1 MAEAA
6 DIIAKFGA
14 VEDDQRYTRL
24 VELFTD
30 DAIYYDPFMGPQRG
44 KEQIRTFMGH
54 MEELVPA
61 AGARFDAWDISA
73 GTTVAWAKWTMY
85 ARGANGEVGI
95 PGQSIY
101 RLRNDGGSLK
111 VCFVADYVDSYAYG
125 KLSRDRVPDMATPAT
140 LPKGTD
146 VQGRGHD
153 LIRTFWKMQ
162 DTRQYGQLAELFT
175 DDGVFTDQV
184 YGRFEGIEAIRN
196 YMKRMDVEMPEGG
209 VTFDL
214 VDCAGDESVG
224 WSQWTC
230 NVPGGSFPGWT
241 LHNVRDGKFTLDS
254 DYFDV
259 VLARKL
265 RPKA

>member
-1 MAEAA
+1 
-6 DIIAKFGA
+6 
-14 VEDDQRYTRL
+14 
-24 VELFTD
+24 
-30 DAIYYDPFMGPQRG
+30 
-44 KEQIRTFMGH
+44 
-54 MEELVPA
+54 
-61 AGARFDAWDISA
+61 
-73 GTTVAWAKWTMY
+73 
-85 ARGANGEVGI
+85 
-95 PGQSIY
+95 
-101 RLRNDGGSLK
+101 
-111 VCFVADYVDSYAYG
+111 
-125 KLSRDRVPDMATPAT
+125 
-140 LPKGTD
+140 
-146 VQGRGHD
+146 
-153 LIRTFWKMQ
+153 MQ

-214 VDCAGDESVG
+214 VDCAGDETVG

-265 RPKA
+265 RPKG

>member
-1 MAEAA
+1 MADAA
-6 DIIAKFGA
+6 AIIAKFGA

-101 RLRNDGGSLK
+101 RLREDAGQLK

-140 LPKGTD
+140 LPKGTTH
-146 VQGRGHD
+146 QGTGHD

-162 DTRQYGQLAELFT
+162 DTRQYTQLAELFT

-214 VDCAGDESVG
+214 VD
-224 WSQWTC
+224 
-230 NVPGGSFPGWT
+230 
-241 LHNVRDGKFTLDS
+241 
-254 DYFDV
+254 
-259 VLARKL
+259 
-265 RPKA
+265 